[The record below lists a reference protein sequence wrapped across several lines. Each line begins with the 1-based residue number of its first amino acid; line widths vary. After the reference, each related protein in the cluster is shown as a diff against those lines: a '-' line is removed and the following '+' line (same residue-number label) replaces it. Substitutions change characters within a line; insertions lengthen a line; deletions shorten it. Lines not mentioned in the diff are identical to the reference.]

1 MMPEKDTLLAHL
13 AHQIAGGTENAAT
26 EALVYILNKSKPA
39 LDEFNELIKTAT
51 NGLVE
56 DCVHFETQVITDDNS
71 RPDFVGFDK
80 DREKRVIG
88 EAKFWAK
95 LQENQG
101 SRYLNQLACGN
112 AVLMFVVPDIRID
125 YLWSEVERDI
135 VGNEDVE
142 EKIEFFDT
150 GNRRKVARVR
160 NTDRY
165 LLMVSWR
172 DLLNKL
178 YDSTTEEPGVQADIR
193 QLQGLA
199 EIMDSEEVRPFGQ
212 EELGPDVGRRMRDLR
227 RLYDDVV
234 GKWNDVEWADTSGYG
249 SSAQPQTGYGR
260 YLVFAGYE
268 AWFGVYYDLWARGD
282 CADTPFWLELYGLNQ
297 DSPAVVRSLNTRLNV
312 NIVDDEY
319 IPIYLKPGVIGE
331 AIVDHI
337 VGQLSRI
344 ADAIEEA
351 TQ

>member
-1 MMPEKDTLLAHL
+1 MVENDTLLAHL
-13 AHQIAGGTENAAT
+13 AHQIAGGAENAAT
-26 EALVYILNKSKPA
+26 EALVYILNKSKLA
-39 LDEFNELIKTAT
+39 AATFNAWIEAITK
-51 NGLVE
+51 VSME
-56 DCVHFETQVITDDNS
+56 DCTHFDTQVTAEDNS

-80 DREKRVIG
+80 DGEKRVIG

-95 LQENQG
+95 LQEGQG
-101 SRYLNQLACGN
+101 SGYLNQLACGN

-125 YLWSEVERDI
+125 YLWWEVGRD
-135 VGNEDVE
+135 VAGNEDVQE
-142 EKIEFFDT
+142 NLEFFET
-150 GNRRKVARVR
+150 GNRTRAAKVR

-172 DLLNKL
+172 DLLKAL
-178 YDSTTEEPGVQADIR
+178 HDCTVAEPNVQSDIR

-199 EIMDSEEVRPFGQ
+199 ELMDSEEVRPFGQ

-234 GKWNDVEWADTSGYG
+234 GMWNDVEWADTSGYG

-297 DSPAVVRSLNTRLNV
+297 DSPVTVRDLNDKLHL
-312 NIVDDEY
+312 NIVDDDY
-319 IPIYLKPGVIGE
+319 VPIHLKTGVSGE
-331 AIVDHI
+331 AVVDHI
-337 VGQLSRI
+337 LGQLSRI

-351 TQ
+351 M